1 MRPRIG
7 TSFKKREDR
16 NMFCSRQEQIF
27 MKKNKF
33 FSRQEHI
40 LCGKEQIF
48 AEGKFSSDVA
58 TATANRCLYL
68 QKETLR
74 FLEQHPTDVSI
85 RSSDRYC
92 QISNEMGLR
101 LSPGKTVIP
110 WRESQGGADDL
121 FTVRLHNWVWGIS
134 GCGGVRHCFP
144 IPAREF
150 IPKHEELTRFHALF
164 SNPKRARPLAAT

>member
-1 MRPRIG
+1 
-7 TSFKKREDR
+7 
-16 NMFCSRQEQIF
+16 

-68 QKETLR
+68 QKETFR

-121 FTVRLHNWVWGIS
+121 FTVNQDATIGS
-134 GCGGVRHCFP
+134 GEYQAAAASDTAFP
-144 IPAREF
+144 SQRGNLF
-150 IPKHEELTRFHALF
+150 QSTR
-164 SNPKRARPLAAT
+164 N